1 MNHNRMLLNM
11 QGNSTRQEG
20 GAEYEH
26 TKLQDPGSAVHPG
39 PVSAPTPL
47 SDELAAVLW
56 RQNDLQVL
64 SQRIY
69 ALVKENCSLILRI
82 NSLMVQANSEI
93 ERLEARACLSGWEHV
108 EPANC

>member
-1 MNHNRMLLNM
+1 M
-11 QGNSTRQEG
+11 QGIATRQEG
-20 GAEYEH
+20 GADAEYEH
-26 TKLQDPGSAVHPG
+26 IELQDPGSAVHPG
-39 PVSAPTPL
+39 PVSVPTPL

-64 SQRIY
+64 SQGIY

-93 ERLEARACLSGWEHV
+93 QRLEA
-108 EPANC
+108 